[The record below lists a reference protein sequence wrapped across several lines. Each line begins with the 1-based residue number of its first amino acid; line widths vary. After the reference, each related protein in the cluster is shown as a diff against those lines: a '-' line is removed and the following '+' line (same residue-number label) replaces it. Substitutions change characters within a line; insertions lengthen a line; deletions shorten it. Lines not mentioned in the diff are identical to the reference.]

1 MIKIVIVDDHAV
13 VRDGL
18 RAALASRSDL
28 EIVGEAASGND
39 AVAVTV
45 ETEPDVVVMDL
56 GLPDIDGAVATRR
69 IREAG
74 SAARIVVL
82 TMASDEDNVMRA
94 VRAGADGYVLKDADR
109 DEIERAIRTVAAGG
123 TALGG
128 AAAGVVIGAVR
139 GSNRGTLAP
148 FPQLTDRERDM
159 LELLAQG
166 RSNSEIARALYLSP
180 KTVRNR
186 TSAIFAKLG
195 ANDRTEAVIL
205 ARDAGLGRG

>member
-1 MIKIVIVDDHAV
+1 MIRIVIVDDHAI

-18 RAALASRSDL
+18 RAALASRVDL
-28 EIVGEAASGND
+28 EIVGEATNGNE
-39 AVAVTV
+39 AVAVTI
-45 ETEPDVVVMDL
+45 ETNPDVVVMDL

-69 IREAG
+69 IRDSG
-74 SAARIVVL
+74 SGARIVVL
-82 TMASDEDNVMRA
+82 TMAFDDDSVMRA
-94 VRAGADGYVLKDADR
+94 IRAGADGYVLKDADR
-109 DEIERAIRTVAAGG
+109 DEIERAIRTVAGGG
-123 TALGG
+123 TTLGAT
-128 AAAGVVIGAVR
+128 AADIVIGAVR
-139 GSNRGTLAP
+139 GSHRGTLAP

-186 TSAIFAKLG
+186 TSAIFSKLG
-195 ANDRTEAVIL
+195 VNDRTEAIIL